1 MKVKLIRYT
10 KDPERVCAAAA
21 RSTISKKSMDK
32 LMKELDDD
40 QVKRIIRNV
49 LKWGHLSVIEHASFT
64 FSISGISR
72 VCSHQLVRHRI
83 ASYSQQSQR
92 MVKIDEKSFVMPPS
106 IKRNPQAREIF
117 REAIRKA
124 VSAYQMLTRLGIPLE
139 DARFVIPQA
148 VKTNIVVTMN
158 ARELHHFFNLRCCM
172 KSQWEIREL
181 ANKMLS
187 LVKKVAPV
195 LFENAGP
202 TCKAY
207 GYCPESDESCPLYK
221 RYVKRKE
228 GKRPGS

>member
-1 MKVKLIRYT
+1 MEVKLIRYT

-32 LMKELDDD
+32 LMRELDDE
-40 QVKRIIRNV
+40 QVRRIIRNV

-92 MVKIDEKSFVMPPS
+92 MVKVGEKSFVMPPS
-106 IKRNPQAREIF
+106 IKKNPHAKEIF

-124 VSAYQMLTRLGIPLE
+124 VSSYQMMIRLGIPLE
-139 DARFVIPQA
+139 DARFILPQA

-187 LVKKVAPV
+187 LVKKVAPT

-202 TCKAY
+202 MCKAH
-207 GYCPESDESCPLYK
+207 GYCPENDRSCPLYK
-221 RYVKRKE
+221 KYIGERRSRK
-228 GKRPGS
+228 